1 VILVHL
7 KLLLLVEAVGR
18 FLAMVVMVVRVVG
31 HPRRLPS
38 LQDQQHHHHL
48 FKEIRVGQ
56 PIPSLHTKQ
65 VVGAEQDLLAETHHL
80 QVIVWVVLDGILFY
94 LHPHMELPD
103 HLLQH
108 HNIDTLLVVEVVA
121 GLRLLLL
128 DIQQSLVH
136 LVVLVAEVHLLLV
149 VLELQEPQI
158 LVVEVEEDMLPEMVV
173 MAVQVLLLFNI
184 QNKEIKTYGT
194 FCSNW
199 IRK

>member
-1 VILVHL
+1 MGRIL
-7 KLLLLVEAVGR
+7 AV
-18 FLAMVVMVVRVVG
+18 VVMVVRVVG
-31 HPRRLPS
+31 HPLLLLSS
-38 LQDQQHHHHL
+38 LEDQQHHHHL

-56 PIPSLHTKQ
+56 PILNLHTKQ
-65 VVGAEQDLLAETHHL
+65 VVGAEQDLLAGTPAGG
-80 QVIVWVVLDGILFY
+80 VVWVVLDGILFY

-128 DIQQSLVH
+128 DIQQSLMH

-158 LVVEVEEDMLPEMVV
+158 LVVEVEEELLPEMVV
-173 MAVQVLLLFNI
+173 MAVQVVR
-184 QNKEIKTYGT
+184 QEILVKTG
-194 FCSNW
+194 
-199 IRK
+199 

>member
-1 VILVHL
+1 
-7 KLLLLVEAVGR
+7 
-18 FLAMVVMVVRVVG
+18 
-31 HPRRLPS
+31 
-38 LQDQQHHHHL
+38 
-48 FKEIRVGQ
+48 
-56 PIPSLHTKQ
+56 
-65 VVGAEQDLLAETHHL
+65 
-80 QVIVWVVLDGILFY
+80 
-94 LHPHMELPD
+94 MELPD

-136 LVVLVAEVHLLLV
+136 LAVLVAEVHHQHLA
-149 VLELQEPQI
+149 ELQEPQI
-158 LVVEVEEDMLPEMVV
+158 LVVEVVEVVWVVV